1 MLSPSL
7 KPKNI
12 DNSDAQSA
20 WHQFTNQQPAQ
31 EKDES
36 GAWNQF
42 NKEIL
47 GIYFFNEENI
57 ENINYNIYVN

>member
-12 DNSDAQSA
+12 DNSDAQSTRSA
-20 WHQFTNQQPAQ
+20 WQQFTNQKPA

-42 NKEIL
+42 NKDIL
-47 GIYFFNEENI
+47 GI
-57 ENINYNIYVN
+57 

>member
-20 WHQFTNQQPAQ
+20 WHQFTQKPVEK
-31 EKDES
+31 EKDENA
-36 GAWNQF
+36 AWNQF
-42 NKEIL
+42 NKDIL
-47 GIYFFNEENI
+47 GINN
-57 ENINYNIYVN
+57 